1 MQIKEQLFMCYVKID
16 LADAAQKMYQYSLR
30 TFPRG
35 LSHVGVY
42 SMKKVMLKYTVH
54 MSYFYVKNV

>member
-1 MQIKEQLFMCYVKID
+1 MCYVKID